1 MLRVQ
6 GLRVRFGVLNLP
18 FALLEAPCEDCGS
31 FGFALAS
38 LCRFRKP
45 GDPASVP
52 GFGSNLP
59 APATNLNKSPALHI
73 LSQTLNRNPSNRMT
87 LSALSY
93 SKSIKLETGLRQNS
107 AGIRYTLVLW
117 IEAVGVPTFRLL
129 L

>member
-1 MLRVQ
+1 MRGLGLGSYDVGIAMLRFQ

-18 FALLEAPCEDCGS
+18 FALFEAPCEDCGS

-59 APATNLNKSPALHI
+59 APATNLNKP
-73 LSQTLNRNPSNRMT
+73 LNP
-87 LSALSY
+87 
-93 SKSIKLETGLRQNS
+93 
-107 AGIRYTLVLW
+107 
-117 IEAVGVPTFRLL
+117 
-129 L
+129 